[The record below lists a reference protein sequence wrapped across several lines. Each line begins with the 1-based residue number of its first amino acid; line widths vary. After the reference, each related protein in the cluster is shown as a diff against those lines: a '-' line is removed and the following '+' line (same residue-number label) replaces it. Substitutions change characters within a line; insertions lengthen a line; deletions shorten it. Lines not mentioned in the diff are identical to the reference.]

1 MRVNKAKFRLE
12 IFEKRFKGNYNQCAK
27 ALGVETPQLHRFL
40 KLENSQAGALLLGGL
55 YSFCDI
61 LESAVSVVLCI
72 VFTLTQV
79 GTYF

>member
-55 YSFCDI
+55 YSFCEKNGLSFRDYI
-61 LESAVSVVLCI
+61 FLPKP
-72 VFTLTQV
+72 
-79 GTYF
+79 